1 MAQSG
6 SLLRLADK
14 WYERKTISD
23 GITLIYEPHVHPFL
37 RCNIWFIRGRDT
49 DLLID
54 TGLGVASLKDAIADL
69 TDKPVTALATHIH
82 FDHVGC
88 LHEFPHR
95 LLHESEASQMTD
107 YQEFAFLKV
116 PEFLQAELKE
126 YQTHGE
132 TDDYQDLLINAKPD
146 ADFDVDKYKVQSTSV
161 TRSLAEGDVV
171 DLGNRHFEVLHLPG
185 HSPGSIGLWESASG
199 TFFSGDAIYDGSLL
213 DELPTSNVPDYID
226 TMKRIRLLPVNVV
239 HGGHEPSFG
248 RDRMY
253 ELVDAYLDWRGG

>member
-1 MAQSG
+1 VTQ
-6 SLLRLADK
+6 LQLAGN

-54 TGLGVASLKDAIADL
+54 TGLGLASLKDAIADL
-69 TDKPVTALATHIH
+69 TDKPITALATHIH

-95 LLHESEASQMTD
+95 LIHECEASRMDPYTD
-107 YQEFAFLKV
+107 GSFLRMPPGLADYV
-116 PEFLQAELKE
+116 
-126 YQTHGE
+126 THG
-132 TDDYQDLLINAKPD
+132 DKSAFDDLLINAAPS
-146 ADFDVDKYKVQSTSV
+146 ADFDVDQYAIQPTTI
-161 TRSLAEGDVV
+161 TRTLAEGDIV

-185 HSPGSIGLWESASG
+185 HSPGSVGLWEATTG
-199 TFFSGDAIYDGSLL
+199 TFFSGDALYDGTLL
-213 DELPTSNVPDYID
+213 DDLPDSDVPDYIT
-226 TMKRIRLLPVNVV
+226 TMKRIRQLPVSVV

-248 RDRMY
+248 HDRML
-253 ELVDAYLDWRGG
+253 ELVDAYLDWREARLSL

>member
-1 MAQSG
+1 MAQ
-6 SLLRLADK
+6 LRLADK

-23 GITLIYEPHVHPFL
+23 GVTLIYEPHVHPFL
-37 RCNIWFIRGRDT
+37 RCNIWFIRGRET

-95 LLHESEASQMTD
+95 LLHESEAPRMSD

-116 PEFLQAELKE
+116 PDFLKAELAE
-126 YQTHGE
+126 YQTHGD
-132 TDDYQDLLINAKPD
+132 TGDFNDLLINAAPR
-146 ADFDVDKYKVQSTSV
+146 AAFDVDEYAVQSASV
-161 TRSLAEGDVV
+161 TRAVADGDIV

-185 HSPGSIGLWESASG
+185 HSSGSIGLWEASTG
-199 TFFSGDAIYDGSLL
+199 TFFSGDAIYDGTLL
-213 DELPTSNVPDYID
+213 DELPDSSVPDYID
-226 TMKRIRLLPVNVV
+226 TMKRIRQLPVSVV

-248 RDRMY
+248 RDRMI
-253 ELVDAYLDWRGG
+253 ELVDAYLNWRA